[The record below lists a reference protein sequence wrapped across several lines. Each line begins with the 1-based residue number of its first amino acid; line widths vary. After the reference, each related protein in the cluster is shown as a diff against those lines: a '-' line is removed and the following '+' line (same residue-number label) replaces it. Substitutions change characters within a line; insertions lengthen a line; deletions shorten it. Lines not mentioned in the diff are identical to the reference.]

1 MKRLDLTSFL
11 GVNCELILGVKFAF
25 YGSSYYLYGEK
36 GLQGS
41 TLGKPFRLSKK

>member
-25 YGSSYYLYGEK
+25 YGFYGCSYYLYGEK
-36 GLQGS
+36 GRREV
-41 TLGKPFRLSKK
+41 PCV